1 MRFKVQ
7 IVPKAVD
14 NIVYSGFCSLVCS
27 VCKLFK
33 WCASKQRPF
42 GPLKR
47 NKLGTWLFFW
57 MTPKKIAMY
66 SLCMKISL
74 TWITQES
81 LGGLG
86 THYCLSSKSFKEIQ
100 A

>member
-57 MTPKKIAMY
+57 MTPKKNSHVLTVY
-66 SLCMKISL
+66 ENISNL
-74 TWITQES
+74 DNSRIPGWPWNP
-81 LGGLG
+81 LLP
-86 THYCLSSKSFKEIQ
+86 
-100 A
+100 